1 MTVLELRIYRLIL
14 YFDTL
19 KSWNVQNLCKD
30 LGTMPEQQEPIQ
42 EDEWGIR
49 GVLEL
54 WFQEIEESSLT
65 LHIQKKHS
73 SHKKKYLKDLEEFF
87 MTWTVL
93 ITSRVIKKS
102 VIAK

>member
-1 MTVLELRIYRLIL
+1 MTVLEPRIYRLIL

-19 KSWNVQNLCKD
+19 KPWSVQNLCKN
-30 LGTMPEQQEPIQ
+30 LGIIAEQQEPIH

-54 WFQEIEESSLT
+54 WFQEIEKSSIT

-73 SHKKKYLKDLEEFF
+73 SRNKKYLKDLEEFF
-87 MTWTVL
+87 YDL
-93 ITSRVIKKS
+93 DNIDYIKS
-102 VIAK
+102 YQEIG